1 MPISSHISEVNRSAL
16 APTVLE
22 LLTDTEADVDMLAT
36 GRIVRFALM
45 LDDNAPGIVVEPA
58 VSLRACN
65 ETVAEVASVAEKV
78 LTLLTAP
85 RTAPSVDSEALVF
98 MILPPGTLTDAC
110 EARVAEAVITPVT

>member
-1 MPISSHISEVNRSAL
+1 MNRPAV

-58 VSLRACN
+58 VSLRACD
-65 ETVAEVASVAEKV
+65 ETVAEVASVAV
-78 LTLLTAP
+78 AFLNLVRALTTAL
-85 RTAPSVDSEALVF
+85 SVVRLADASTS
-98 MILPPGTLTDAC
+98 LPPATLTDAC
-110 EARVAEAVITPVT
+110 EVRLAEAVVTPET